1 MKLIFLGPPGAGKG
15 TQAALISEKLDI
27 PTISTGDM
35 LRAAVKAG
43 TELGKKA
50 KALIDA
56 GQLVP
61 DEVIIPMVAQRV
73 AQPDCAKG
81 YILDGV
87 PRTRAQAQALEDA
100 GIHFDHV
107 ISIEVSDDEV
117 AQRIMGRRVCLDC
130 GATYHVVVQPPVK
143 EGICDRCGSELVHR
157 KDDTEETIRGRLSVY
172 HKETEPLKEFYAQ
185 RGLLRKVENA
195 GSIEST
201 ERAILA
207 ILGV

>member
-15 TQAALISEKLDI
+15 TQAALISEKLNI

-35 LRAAVKAG
+35 LRTAVKAG
-43 TELGKKA
+43 TEVGKKA

-61 DEVIIPMVAQRV
+61 DDVIIPIVAERV
-73 AQPDCAKG
+73 TQPDCAKG

-87 PRTRAQAQALEDA
+87 PRTQAQAQALEDA

-107 ISIEVSDDEV
+107 ISIEVPDDEV
-117 AQRIMGRRVCLDC
+117 TRRIMGRRVCLDC
-130 GATYHVVVQPPVK
+130 GATYHVVVQPPKK

-172 HKETEPLKEFYAQ
+172 HKETEPLKEFYAK
-185 RGLLRKVENA
+185 RGLLRLVENT

-201 ERAILA
+201 DKAILA

>member
-15 TQAALISEKLDI
+15 TQAALVSEKLGI

-35 LRAAVKAG
+35 LRSAVKEG

-50 KALIDA
+50 KALI
-56 GQLVP
+56 

-73 AQPDCAKG
+73 AQPDCSKG

-87 PRTRAQAQALEDA
+87 PRTQAQAQALEDA

-117 AQRIMGRRVCLDC
+117 ARRIMGRRVCLDC
-130 GATYHVVVQPPVK
+130 GATYHVEVQPPRK

-157 KDDTEETIRGRLSVY
+157 KDDTEETIRGRLAVY

-185 RGLLRKVENA
+185 RGLLRKVENT
-195 GSIEST
+195 GSIESVD
-201 ERAILA
+201 RAILA

>member
-15 TQAALISEKLDI
+15 TQAALVSEKLRI

-35 LRAAVKAG
+35 LRAAVKEG

-61 DEVIIPMVAQRV
+61 DEVIIPMVAERV
-73 AQPDCAKG
+73 SQPDCKEG
-81 YILDGV
+81 FILDGV
-87 PRTRAQAQALEDA
+87 PRTIAQAQALEDT

-117 AQRIMGRRVCLDC
+117 ARRIMGRRVCLDC
-130 GATYHVVVQPPVK
+130 GATYHVEVQPPTK
-143 EGICDRCGSELVHR
+143 EGICDRCGSELVQR
-157 KDDTEETIRGRLSVY
+157 KDDTEETIRSRLAVY
-172 HKETEPLKEFYAQ
+172 HKETEPLKAFYDQ
-185 RGLLRKVENA
+185 RGLLRRIENT
-195 GSIEST
+195 GSIESVD
-201 ERAILA
+201 RAILSV
-207 ILGV
+207 LGV